1 MIIIYMYALSIKTTY
16 LEICIYI
23 VTNFNIC
30 HERSYQQYSI
40 TSRQIGVIKLV
51 RAQLVVRYVST
62 REVCVLFVFFWLV
75 RISKMF
81 IFY

>member
-1 MIIIYMYALSIKTTY
+1 MLLVLWY
-16 LEICIYI
+16 E
-23 VTNFNIC
+23 

-62 REVCVLFVFFWLV
+62 REVCVLFVFGWEFEN
-75 RISKMF
+75 F
-81 IFY
+81 IQYFNSCYYIFIPG